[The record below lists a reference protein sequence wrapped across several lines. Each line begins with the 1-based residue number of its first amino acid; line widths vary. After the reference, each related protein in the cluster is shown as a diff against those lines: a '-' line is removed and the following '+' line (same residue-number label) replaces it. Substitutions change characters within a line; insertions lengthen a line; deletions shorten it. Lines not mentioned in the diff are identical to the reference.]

1 MRYSLS
7 YKQSILRRVLPP
19 NNETVTSVAKE
30 TGISE
35 NSIYIWL
42 KKARNN
48 RLDKDYDADPNSRS
62 AEEKLKLLLESKSID
77 KEKQGQ
83 WLREKALHSE
93 HLKLYEQELKEIVTN
108 RNEKQKE
115 ELRNLKQENKELKKD
130 LNRKEKALAEM
141 AALLTLKKKLNALFG
156 EKEED

>member
-1 MRYSLS
+1 
-7 YKQSILRRVLPP
+7 VLPP
-19 NNETVTSVAKE
+19 NNEIVTSVAKE

-48 RLDKDYDADPNSRS
+48 RLDKDYDAGPNSRS
-62 AEEKLKLLLESKSID
+62 AEEKLKLLLESKSVD

-93 HLKLYEQELKEIVTN
+93 H
-108 RNEKQKE
+108 
-115 ELRNLKQENKELKKD
+115 
-130 LNRKEKALAEM
+130 
-141 AALLTLKKKLNALFG
+141 
-156 EKEED
+156 